1 MQCCVISVGVGRIYC
16 GEEDVI
22 DEEEEQG
29 RRENGPLRNTTADG
43 EGFRSS
49 TVNPDRDRTARKKA

>member
-1 MQCCVISVGVGRIYC
+1 MIHS

-29 RRENGPLRNTTADG
+29 RREDGPLRYSTTDG

-49 TVNPDRDRTARKKA
+49 TVNPDGYRTARKKA

>member
-1 MQCCVISVGVGRIYC
+1 MQSCVISIGVGRIYS
-16 GEEDVI
+16 GEKDVI

-29 RRENGPLRNTTADG
+29 RRENGPLRNTTTDG

>member
-1 MQCCVISVGVGRIYC
+1 MQGCVVSVGVGRIYS